1 MLCLWHSKEKIEGY
15 PKMFLGP
22 HLGEETDFVCQAGP
36 IPSPVVQTI
45 LKIFPP
51 HVHIS
56 VEK

>member
-1 MLCLWHSKEKIEGY
+1 
-15 PKMFLGP
+15 MFLGP